1 MKGIIR
7 ACGSKA
13 ITIQGADFQQYYGP
27 LEEVEEEIKSLLNTD
42 YITKNA
48 VIVTFEVD
56 YSKHSG
62 EIRGIKRYYAY
73 EIRIND
79 TIII

>member
-7 ACGSKA
+7 AYGSKA
-13 ITIQGADFQQYYGP
+13 ITIQGGDFQQYYGP
-27 LEEVEEEIKSLLNTD
+27 LEEVEDEIKPLLNTD

-48 VIVTFEVD
+48 VIVTFKVD

>member
-1 MKGIIR
+1 MKGIIK
-7 ACGSKA
+7 AFGSKA
-13 ITIQGADFQQYYGP
+13 ITIQGTDFQQYYGP
-27 LEEVEEEIKSLLNTD
+27 LEEVEEKIKPILNTD

-48 VIVTFEVD
+48 VIVTFKVD
-56 YSKHSG
+56 YSKYSG

-73 EIRIND
+73 EIQIND